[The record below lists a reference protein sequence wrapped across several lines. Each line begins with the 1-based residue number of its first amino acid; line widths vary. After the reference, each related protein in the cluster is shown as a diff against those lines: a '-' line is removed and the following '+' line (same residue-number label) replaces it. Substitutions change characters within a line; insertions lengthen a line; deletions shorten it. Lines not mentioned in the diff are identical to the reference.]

1 MSGYIARKYAPVT
14 PSNTTDLPGGFC
26 HGLLIGTAGV
36 ATLTEPDGTVRTG
49 VPLQAGFNPIAAL
62 RVHASG
68 LTAAG
73 IWALY

>member
-26 HGLLIGTAGV
+26 HGLLVGTAGV

-49 VPLQAGFNPIAAL
+49 VPLQAGFNPIQAR
-62 RVHASG
+62 RVRATG
-68 LTAAG
+68 TAAAN
-73 IWALY
+73 IFALY